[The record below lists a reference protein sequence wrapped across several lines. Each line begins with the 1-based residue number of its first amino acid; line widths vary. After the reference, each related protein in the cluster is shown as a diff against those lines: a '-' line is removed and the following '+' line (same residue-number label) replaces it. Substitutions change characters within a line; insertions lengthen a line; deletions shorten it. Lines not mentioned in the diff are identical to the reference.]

1 MVETQTAPSGNQ
13 FSLGTM
19 SILAWI
25 GAPEEGHQTP
35 YLLAYTLGDGANGAA
50 ENEAAV
56 AGLAQSLTLSLDG
69 TMTDGSR
76 PGFPVRLLVEG
87 GQAVLSM
94 QGLNAQCVA
103 PPEWLDAVQEGAS
116 VHFVLSTRAWPQAVP
131 GQELSADT
139 FRAYVGDETVLG
151 SAAHCLLPVSKL
163 R

>member
-25 GAPEEGHQTP
+25 GAPEEGHETP

-56 AGLAQSLTLSLDG
+56 AALARGLALPLDG
-69 TMTDGSR
+69 RMADGSR

-87 GQAVLSM
+87 GRAMLSM
-94 QGLNAQCVA
+94 RGLNAQCVA
-103 PPEWLDAVQEGAS
+103 PPEWLDAVREGAA
-116 VHFVLSTRAWPQAVP
+116 VHFVLSTRAWPQAAP
-131 GQELSADT
+131 GQPLSTDT
-139 FRAYVGDETVLG
+139 FRAYVGDETMLG
-151 SAAHCLLPVSKL
+151 AAAHCLLPVGKL